1 MELKGLNEK
10 IVEWAIERNLDKE
23 AKVEAQSIKTCEE
36 FSELVIGLSK
46 DKRELIED
54 SIGDVYVTCVVG
66 NLISKFVVDLVEV
79 YEKAQKE
86 YKNLKTIFFT
96 YGIKSQI
103 SYITSC
109 MRNVLTMGYTK
120 HSVTTSLVCLI
131 ALSDLYGLPFEKC
144 VESAYKEIKD
154 RKGRMINGQFVKESD
169 LND

>member
-1 MELKGLNEK
+1 MELKDLNEK
-10 IVEWAIERNLDKE
+10 IIDWAVERKLDKE
-23 AKVEAQSIKTCEE
+23 AKVEAQSVKTCEE

-46 DKRELIED
+46 DKRDLIED
-54 SIGDVYVTCVVG
+54 SIGDVYVTLVVG
-66 NLISKFVVDLVEV
+66 NLISKFIDLDEV
-79 YEKAQKE
+79 YEGAQKD
-86 YKNLKTIFFT
+86 YKNLKTDFFM

-109 MRNVLTMGYTK
+109 MRNILSMGYTK

-131 ALSDLYGLPFEKC
+131 ALSDLYDLPFEKC